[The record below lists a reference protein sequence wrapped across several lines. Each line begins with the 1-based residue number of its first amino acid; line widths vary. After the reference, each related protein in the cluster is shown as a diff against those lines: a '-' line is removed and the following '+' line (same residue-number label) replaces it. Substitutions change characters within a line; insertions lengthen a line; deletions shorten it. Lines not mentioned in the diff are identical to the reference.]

1 MTSVIVK
8 NTLNVIETIT
18 QTHALINT
26 HTHTHTI
33 NNNVY
38 VQSFIIIQ
46 YIVYIAHVMKY
57 TCRPAG

>member
-1 MTSVIVK
+1 MK
-8 NTLNVIETIT
+8 NTLNVMETIT
-18 QTHALINT
+18 QTHALAN
-26 HTHTHTI
+26 THTHTI
-33 NNNVY
+33 NYNVY